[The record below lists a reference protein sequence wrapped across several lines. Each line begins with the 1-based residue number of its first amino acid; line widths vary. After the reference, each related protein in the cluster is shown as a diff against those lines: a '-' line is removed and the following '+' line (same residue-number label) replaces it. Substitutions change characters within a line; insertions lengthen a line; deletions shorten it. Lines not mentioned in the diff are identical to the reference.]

1 MHTQAVLRRQHAF
14 LLACSHN
21 VSAGKA
27 GSLVTGR
34 YACLHIISLDLTPY
48 SLGCGASR
56 DSSDILA

>member
-1 MHTQAVLRRQHAF
+1 MHTQEVLRRQHAF

-21 VSAGKA
+21 ASAGMA
-27 GSLVTGR
+27 GSLITGHC
-34 YACLHIISLDLTPY
+34 AFLHIIPLDLIPY